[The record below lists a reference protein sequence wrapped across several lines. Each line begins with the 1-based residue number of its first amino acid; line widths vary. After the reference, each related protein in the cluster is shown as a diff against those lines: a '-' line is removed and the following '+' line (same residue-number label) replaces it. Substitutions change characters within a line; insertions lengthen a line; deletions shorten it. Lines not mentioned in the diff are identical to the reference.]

1 VTNPLAEGDVVGVV
15 LAGGLGRRIGGAK
28 ATVALDGRPLISY
41 PLDAVWTAVGNA
53 VIVAKADTE
62 LPDLAGTSVWVEPEE
77 PRHPLAGIVHA
88 LGLAEGRPV
97 VVCAGDM
104 PLITPETIAA
114 IARADPGSS
123 PAVVASTQGELQPL
137 LACFQPAALPR
148 LAEALRGDPEVAL
161 RDAVGSLHPVLFE
174 VEDPELVFNV
184 NSPDDL
190 LQAAALLDRRRRT
203 TSRR

>member
-41 PLDAVWTAVGNA
+41 PLDAVWRAVGNA

-62 LPDLAGTSVWVEPEE
+62 LPGLARTSVWIEPPE

-104 PLITPETIAA
+104 PLITAEIVAA
-114 IARADPGSS
+114 IARTDPGSR
-123 PAVVASTQGELQPL
+123 PAVVAISQGELQPL
-137 LACFQPAALPR
+137 LACFRPAALPR
-148 LAEALRGDPEVAL
+148 LADAMRDPGVAL
-161 RDAVGSLHPVLFE
+161 RDAVGSLDPALLE

-190 LQAAALLDRRRRT
+190 LQAAALLDRRRRA